1 MEKSKVIFGN
11 EMPEKVYKKACR
23 KMEKY
28 RKKFGDDSG
37 KEYYFAEAENEVLS
51 PIGVKNLVLTDK
63 PGFVF
68 PDNAVIVGNIRMGYG
83 HYRISMAIAS
93 AAHALGYVPY
103 WLDMNGYPETAATK
117 IISHQN
123 DLYSMGSRLSQKIGL
138 FNKLYWEPLNSEG
151 FRKITYNAADQKVAE
166 LMAPLLK
173 NLPKDIPFIATHVWP
188 AQAAIHAG
196 LTNVVNAIPD
206 NWPMALH
213 LAEGAVHTVQ
223 TPSSYIGYKM
233 LRGMDEKRELKI
245 MPEGSVVN
253 TGHYVDDEF
262 VKNIDVDT
270 AARLGRKNAGAPMR
284 FLLSI
289 GGAGAQQK
297 LFEDIIRHLI
307 PAVRYKKAALLVNVG
322 DHADVWK
329 AMKKNIPELEYNHT
343 EHFDDYSSAKEFIE
357 ADALDGI
364 HVFSDK
370 DIFAAVYLTNL
381 LIRRCDVLLTK
392 PSELSFYPVPKIM
405 IHRVGGHEA
414 WGAIRS
420 AEVGDG
426 TYECDKTREVLSMID
441 ALIADGD
448 VFRSLCGSVT
458 KANKAGVYNGAYEAV
473 KLAVNNNYN
482 NTSGETL

>member
-1 MEKSKVIFGN
+1 MEKSKTIFGN
-11 EMPEKVYKKACR
+11 EISAKDYKKSCR

-28 RKKFGDDSG
+28 KKKFGDDSA
-37 KEYYFAEAENEVLS
+37 KDYYFKEAECGVLS
-51 PIGVKNLVLTDK
+51 PIGVKNLVLAENGEFK
-63 PGFVF
+63 F
-68 PDNAVIVGNIRMGYG
+68 PENALIVGNIRMGYG

-93 AAHALGYVPY
+93 AANALGYAPY
-103 WLDMNGYPETAATK
+103 WLDMNSYPETAATK

-151 FRKITYNAADQKVAE
+151 FRKLTYNAADQKVAE

-213 LAEGAVHTVQ
+213 LAEGAIHTVQ
-223 TPSSYIGYKM
+223 TPSSYIGYKV

-245 MPEGSVVN
+245 MPEGSVYNV
-253 TGHYVDDEF
+253 GHYIDDEF
-262 VKNIDVDT
+262 VKNIEVDT
-270 AARLGRKNAGAPMR
+270 AARLGRKNSGAPMR

-329 AMKKNIPELEYNHT
+329 SIKSHIPELDNNHT
-343 EHFDDYSSAKEFIE
+343 AHFDDYNAAKEFIE
-357 ADALDGI
+357 RDELDGI

-426 TYECDKTREVLSMID
+426 TYECDKTSEVLAMID

-448 VFRSLCGSVT
+448 IFRSLCTGVS
-458 KANKAGVYNGAYEAV
+458 KAYRAGVYNGAYEAV
-473 KLAVNNNYN
+473 KLAVNKK
-482 NTSGETL
+482 